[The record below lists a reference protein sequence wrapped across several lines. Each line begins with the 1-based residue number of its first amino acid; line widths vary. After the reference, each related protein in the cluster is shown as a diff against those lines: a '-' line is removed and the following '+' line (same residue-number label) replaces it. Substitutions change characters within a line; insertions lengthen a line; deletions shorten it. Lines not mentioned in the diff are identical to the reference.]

1 MSYEKPYPVSDN
13 TPHIMSGWRVELWD
27 EVESVVGEVTG
38 KADQMGQAYA
48 KFIKERG
55 EVEREYARSLRK
67 LVGKYSDKD
76 EKKNS
81 EDDSSQTRGFR

>member
-1 MSYEKPYPVSDN
+1 M
-13 TPHIMSGWRVELWD
+13 
-27 EVESVVGEVTG
+27 VGEVTG
-38 KADQMGQAYA
+38 QADQMGQVYA

-55 EVEREYARSLRK
+55 EVEREYAKSLRR

>member
-1 MSYEKPYPVSDN
+1 MPVS
-13 TPHIMSGWRVELWD
+13 GWGVELWD
-27 EVESVVGEVTG
+27 RVESVVGEVTG
-38 KADQMGQAYA
+38 QADQMGQVYA

>member
-1 MSYEKPYPVSDN
+1 MSGD
-13 TPHIMSGWRVELWD
+13 TPHAMPGWGVELWD
-27 EVESVVGEVTG
+27 GVESVVGEVTSQ
-38 KADQMGQAYA
+38 ADQMGQVYA

-81 EDDSSQTRGFR
+81 EEDSSQARCFR

>member
-1 MSYEKPYPVSDN
+1 MSDHTSH
-13 TPHIMSGWRVELWD
+13 TMSGWGVELWD
-27 EVESVVGEVTG
+27 RVESAVGEVTG
-38 KADQMGQAYA
+38 QADEMGQVYA

-67 LVGKYSDKD
+67 LVGKYSDID

>member
-1 MSYEKPYPVSDN
+1 MSNEKPFPVSDH
-13 TPHIMSGWRVELWD
+13 TPHTMSRWGVELWD
-27 EVESVVGEVTG
+27 GVESVVGEVTDQ
-38 KADQMGQAYA
+38 ADQMGQVYA

>member
-1 MSYEKPYPVSDN
+1 MPVS
-13 TPHIMSGWRVELWD
+13 GWGVELWD
-27 EVESVVGEVTG
+27 GVESLVGEVTG
-38 KADQMGQAYA
+38 QADQMGQVYA